1 MRSSIDKPC
10 LLIVDDEP
18 NFSESLQYAL
28 DDSFVISKAGTLA
41 AARRLLGEKMPDAML
56 LDIRLSDGSGID
68 FLKEIKDMPGRPVV
82 IVMTAYAAVD
92 NAVTALK
99 EGAVDYFTKPI
110 DIEKLKRE
118 IGVCLENR
126 SLQKKVIAL
135 RKEIKKYNPPFA
147 TSGAGRMKEI
157 VKKVPVIAP
166 LNIPVLIKGETGTGK
181 ERLAKWIHD
190 LSGLRGEM
198 VSINCSALP
207 KDIIESE
214 LFGHTKGAFSGAL
227 AYKEGLIE
235 QAEGGTLFLDEIG
248 ELPEGVQAKFLRLLE
263 EGVYYKIGET
273 RERKVNFRLISAT
286 NKVLTDTASNFRPDL
301 FFRIN
306 GFSFDLPPLKDRKED
321 IPLLIPVFLEEAN
334 RDYRKSVKS
343 VSREAIEYFMRH
355 DWPGNIRELKWA
367 IHRAVAVASK
377 DRLDIEDVTMT
388 ANDFKD
394 SKPVGKAI
402 PDYSDYSVPFH
413 EAMEELE
420 KKYME
425 HALALANN
433 NKTEAAR
440 ILGVSVRVLHYKLKQ
455 YNLRQPSKS

>member
-1 MRSSIDKPC
+1 MGSVIDKPY
-10 LLIVDDEP
+10 LLIIDDEP

-28 DDSFVISKAGTLA
+28 EDSFIISKAGTLA
-41 AARRLLGEKMPDAML
+41 AARRLLSEKMPDAML

-68 FLKEIKDMPGRPVV
+68 FLREIKDIPGRPVV

-99 EGAVDYFTKPI
+99 EGAVDYFTKPV

-118 IGVCLENR
+118 LGVCLENR

-135 RKEIKKYNPPFA
+135 KTEIKKYNPPFI

-157 VKKVPVIAP
+157 VKMVPVIAP
-166 LNIPVLIKGETGTGK
+166 LNIPVLINGETGTGK

-286 NKVLTDTASNFRPDL
+286 NKVLTDPASSFRPDL

-306 GFSFDLPPLKDRKED
+306 GFSFDLPLLKDRKED
-321 IPLLIPVFLEEAN
+321 VPLLVSAFLEEAN

-367 IHRAVAVASK
+367 IHRAVAVASR
-377 DRLDIEDVTMT
+377 DSLDIEDVSL
-388 ANDFKD
+388 ASSEFREPKAG
-394 SKPVGKAI
+394 GKAA
-402 PDYSDYSVPFH
+402 PEHSDYSVPFH
-413 EAMEELE
+413 EAMEGLE
-420 KKYME
+420 KKYIE

-433 NKTEAAR
+433 NKTEAAMM
-440 ILGVSVRVLHYKLKQ
+440 LGLSVRVLHYKLKQ